1 MGGAGAA
8 PAMKMSDI
16 FILIGVSI
24 LVGGLFI
31 HGLSSAKPVP
41 DDAEPFA
48 NGASLLNQDSIE
60 FSIEASNDS
69 VVTIEIQNEVQESV
83 LTDTKTVAG
92 GGSETVKF
100 TAEEGGFYT
109 YSIEF
114 VEGSGDVYVD
124 VDRNLFIDFIIYPI
138 GALCLLFGFYKRK
151 DEQQG
156 EALDAVLENPP
167 PQMVIE

>member
-8 PAMKMSDI
+8 PPMKMSDI

-31 HGLSSAKPVP
+31 HGLSSSKPVP

-48 NGASLLNQDSIE
+48 NGASLLKQDSIE
-60 FSIEASNDS
+60 FSIETSNDS
-69 VVTIEIQNEVQESV
+69 VVSIEIQNEGQESV
-83 LTDTKTVAG
+83 FTDTKTVAG

-100 TAEEGGFYT
+100 TASEGGFFT

-138 GALCLLFGFYKRK
+138 GALFLLFGFYKRK

-156 EALDAVLENPP
+156 EALDAVLESPP
-167 PQMVIE
+167 ELVIE